1 MSSQLNVNHRD
12 VCQAFQPIKRALT
25 LPSPRD
31 ESLVKN
37 TAPQKH
43 IDPEG
48 QNFSMLMHW
57 KIFGLLAIMLVLFSS
72 PSEANDPAY
81 DFQKANELYQK
92 QNYDSAAKIY
102 EHLVGEG
109 YSSAAV
115 YYNLAN
121 CYYKLNNV
129 SHAILNYERAL
140 KLNPDDD
147 DILFNLKVA
156 QLKVIDKIETVPE
169 IFYVRWIKKISS
181 LLTTDNWSW
190 MVISCCWIIFVFAA
204 IYVLSSTIIV
214 KRIGFLMA
222 VIFLF
227 ITIGVFLLS
236 RESYSI
242 QVLQKR
248 AVVMSMSSY
257 VKSSPGENNTD
268 LFVLHEGTRMD
279 ILDSY
284 DNWVKIRIANGSIG
298 WVKSADIEQI

>member
-1 MSSQLNVNHRD
+1 MRERLSVSGLL
-12 VCQAFQPIKRALT
+12 FPFLGI
-25 LPSPRD
+25 
-31 ESLVKN
+31 
-37 TAPQKH
+37 
-43 IDPEG
+43 I
-48 QNFSMLMHW
+48 
-57 KIFGLLAIMLVLFSS
+57 LLAISIS
-72 PSEANDPAY
+72 ANANEPAY

-92 QNYDSAAKIY
+92 QNFDSAAKIY
-102 EHLVGEG
+102 EHLIDQEF
-109 YSSAAV
+109 YSDEV

-121 CYYKLNNV
+121 CYYKMNDI

-140 KLNPDDD
+140 KLKPDDD

-181 LLTTDNWSW
+181 LLTADNWSW
-190 MVISCCWIIFVFAA
+190 IVVVCTWIMFLFAA
-204 IYVLSSTIIV
+204 MYVVSSTVVI
-214 KRIGFLMA
+214 KRIGFLMT
-222 VIFLF
+222 VIFFL
-227 ITIGVFLLS
+227 ISTAVFLIS
-236 RESYSI
+236 RESYSN
-242 QVLQKR
+242 QVRQKR

-268 LFVLHEGTRMD
+268 LFVLHEGTRME